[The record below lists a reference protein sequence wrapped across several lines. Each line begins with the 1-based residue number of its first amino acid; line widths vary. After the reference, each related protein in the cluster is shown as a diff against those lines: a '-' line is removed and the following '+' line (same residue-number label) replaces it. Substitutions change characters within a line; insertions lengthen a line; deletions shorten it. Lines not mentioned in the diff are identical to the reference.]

1 MGTITTIIII
11 IITIIMYK
19 KAVCS
24 VLLHNGVC
32 VRERERVRETVLGS
46 EERVIK
52 RELDAF
58 GNDLIFI

>member
-1 MGTITTIIII
+1 M
-11 IITIIMYK
+11 
-19 KAVCS
+19 
-24 VLLHNGVC
+24 C
-32 VRERERVRETVLGS
+32 VRKRKRVRGIKGERVIGS